1 MEGAKLNR
9 NELNNLIVY
18 SLTKNGV
25 DSNNIDVSEIYHII
39 DDYLYH
45 CDFFQKNYVIGELDT
60 FKRAA
65 CLLVAINK
73 SRIVRDE
80 RLRARIALDAAY
92 KWIETPVWNYGPNF
106 DQPQALE
113 TVNFEE
119 LFKDD
124 DVLETSTEMLID
136 SLVYETGM
144 PINYNLNLELI
155 YYVAIEKKKIMGLK
169 GEEVK
174 EVENVPEVELPKR
187 ESILTKALR
196 FVGIK

>member
-18 SLTKNGV
+18 SLAKNGV
-25 DSNNIDVSEIYHII
+25 DTNNINISEIYHII
-39 DDYLYH
+39 NDYLYH
-45 CDFFQKNYVIGELDT
+45 ADFFQKNYVIGELDT

-73 SRIVRDE
+73 SRIVSDA
-80 RLRARIALDAAY
+80 RLRAKIALDAAY

-106 DQPQALE
+106 DIPQALE
-113 TVNFEE
+113 TVNFDEI
-119 LFKDD
+119 FKDD
-124 DVLETSTEMLID
+124 DVLEKSTEMLID

-174 EVENVPEVELPKR
+174 EVEDVPEAELPKK
-187 ESILTKALR
+187 EGILTKALR